1 MIPGKQPAH
10 RSFSEGRLPE
20 CAHEREVL
28 DLVLADRWPER
39 CEADRLANV
48 AECEICADV
57 VSVALA
63 MRDDQALEPIERAPV
78 PDATLVW
85 WRAQLRAHE
94 EAGRKAARPIA
105 MVQGVAIGI
114 AGVAALSLGRT
125 FWPWIRE
132 YASGFSN
139 AASSVSVTA
148 ANIASSTTAAA
159 AAAPWLTLAVAVTL
173 VVTPV
178 AVYFA
183 LGRE

>member
-1 MIPGKQPAH
+1 MSADT
-10 RSFSEGRLPE
+10 RLPE

-28 DLVLADRWPER
+28 DLVLTERWPDY
-39 CEADRLANV
+39 CDAGTLAHV
-48 AECEICADV
+48 AECDVCADV
-57 VSVALA
+57 VAVAMA
-63 MRDDQALEPIERAPV
+63 MREDQALQPIESAPV

-105 MVQGVAIGI
+105 MVQGVGIGI

-132 YASGFSN
+132 YG
-139 AASSVSVTA
+139 SSMW
-148 ANIASSTTAAA
+148 TTAATASASVASAMPADA
-159 AAAPWLTLAVAVTL
+159 AISWVAVTL
-173 VVTPV
+173 AVSLVLIGAPV
-178 AVYFA
+178 AIYFA